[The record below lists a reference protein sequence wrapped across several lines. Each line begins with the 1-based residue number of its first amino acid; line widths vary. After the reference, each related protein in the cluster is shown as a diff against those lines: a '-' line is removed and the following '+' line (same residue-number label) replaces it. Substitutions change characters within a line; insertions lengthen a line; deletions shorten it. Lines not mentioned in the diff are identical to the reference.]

1 MGHAS
6 SESSGNV
13 LRASKFS
20 WRHGASG
27 FFVGLIGSI
36 PVIATTREWISPIL
50 AMSVIVL
57 AAMQPLRRAHY
68 VGALAGAM
76 IMWGISQWWTFQVAS
91 LGFVPLLAVQAFW
104 LVLTMWS
111 LARIRTWLGWRR
123 MTLLAP
129 VVMVAIEFF
138 RCEVFMGGY
147 AWGMYAQW
155 ATDTL
160 LARFAPVAGLYGA
173 SFVACI
179 IASAFAFAVAKY
191 CHSWTF
197 ASFSLPEEAPSTPA
211 QDQRNRSIM
220 LATLFALVPLIV
232 ALVAGQFG
240 EADSSRSFPVASVQT
255 NVPQS
260 NKTYWTLEAEV
271 RDYREMQKLS
281 EKAAA
286 TGSEL
291 IIWPETMMP
300 GISIEP
306 DAIAEMEAKGL
317 FFNLKQPM
325 PEELGTSETRIKAT
339 AFWEAL
345 ALHSEKIKTPLLIG
359 EEGLEGFS
367 LKVASDGAVDM
378 SQRARFNSAYL
389 VQGGKVTGERYD
401 KMELTPFGEYM
412 PVIGRFPWLQDKLL
426 GLAAAG
432 MKFDLTA
439 GTKKT
444 VFTLPFIGNQVRFV
458 APICFEITES
468 TVCRDLVFANGERR
482 ADFMVNLSNDG
493 WFQGSDAAR
502 EQHLRIAQWRCM
514 ELGTPMVRSANTG
527 ISAVIDAHGRIVK
540 RGVADN
546 AVGTQVAGVL
556 AADLPLPT
564 GEPTL
569 YARTGNWL
577 GWGCLGAWVLVTTI
591 AVVRS
596 RQQLKQG

>member
-1 MGHAS
+1 MAEPHQSLNSGARAKTRAFEAFQALLVGVMGSLPA
-6 SESSGNV
+6 
-13 LRASKFS
+13 
-20 WRHGASG
+20 
-27 FFVGLIGSI
+27 
-36 PVIATTREWISPIL
+36 IATDSMGVFALLAPYMVAMRSMTRCTVLFVWL
-50 AMSVIVL
+50 GAAVIW
-57 AAMQPLRRAHY
+57 A
-68 VGALAGAM
+68 
-76 IMWGISQWWTFQVAS
+76 ISQWWTFQVAS
-91 LGFVPLLAVQAFW
+91 LGFVPLIAVQSSW
-104 LVLTMWS
+104 LVLTVWS
-111 LARIRTWLGWRR
+111 LYRIRVAFGWKAVPV
-123 MTLLAP
+123 TLP
-129 VVMVAIEFF
+129 FVWTGIEFL
-138 RCEVFMGGY
+138 RAEVFMGGY
-147 AWGMYAQW
+147 AWGLTSQSLI
-155 ATDTL
+155 DTS
-160 LARFAPVAGLYGA
+160 LARIAPLTGVYGVTFVCAAISGVGVFFAERHLATRLRDDVSQPPQAQEIAGKKAAWYGA
-173 SFVACI
+173 AVGVSFVLI
-179 IASAFAFAVAKY
+179 GLLLRFSPPSSA
-191 CHSWTF
+191 
-197 ASFSLPEEAPSTPA
+197 
-211 QDQRNRSIM
+211 DRSR
-220 LATLFALVPLIV
+220 
-232 ALVAGQFG
+232 G
-240 EADSSRSFPVASVQT
+240 FPVASVQT

-271 RDYREMQKLS
+271 RDYRAMQMLS
-281 EKAAA
+281 EKATA
-286 TGSEL
+286 TGPGL

-306 DAIAEMEAKGL
+306 AAVAEMEAKGL
-317 FFNLKQPM
+317 FFNLKEPM

-345 ALHSEKIKTPLLIG
+345 ALHSEKINTPLLIG
-359 EEGLEGFS
+359 EEGLDGFS
-367 LKVASDGAVDM
+367 LSVASDGAVDM

-389 VQGGKVTGERYD
+389 VQAGKVTGERYD

-432 MKFDLTA
+432 MKFDLSA
-439 GTKKT
+439 GTKRT
-444 VFTLPFIGNQVRFV
+444 VFTLPFNGSQVRFV
-458 APICFEITES
+458 SPICFEITES

-546 AVGTQVAGVL
+546 VAGTQVAGVM

-577 GWGCLGAWVLVTTI
+577 GWGCLGAWMIVTTI

-596 RQQLKQG
+596 RKQAKQG